1 MSIPSSEALAEVIRL
16 GWASGA
22 ALALI
27 KPEVGEADLL
37 DIIDRYDPSLLVRE
51 DGAAGAT
58 AVFRSAAAPH
68 PRPVTD
74 GSVTVFTSGT
84 TARPKGVVLPRA
96 AVMGNALKT
105 ARVHGF
111 GSGRPH
117 GTCLELFHVNALMM
131 SLLGTHLTGEA
142 LTLDFSGS
150 PSAYFSRL
158 EAAGARTASTNPRV
172 LRRLVDEAPPWP
184 KGLEYVITAAGPCG
198 RNLATD
204 FYELYGPRLRQGYGM
219 SEAVNFSFMMPFVQ
233 DRPRF
238 ASLYLARRPP
248 IGHPVEDTH
257 YMIDGGELL
266 IRTPDL
272 MDGYLQDEHAGSV
285 TGGWLH
291 TGDFAEVRDGM
302 VVLLGRVSEAIDVPG
317 LPRPPGAIE
326 DRLDLA
332 VDAGDHAV
340 VRIPG
345 RPGVAVFTSRPLRT
359 GLLPDITGRPGL
371 PVFLVC
377 ADELMLSGSGKVRRS
392 RMSDR
397 AEAILD
403 SVERAIG
410 VPDAVTRRELVPEA
424 LLGRGVDSPDAA
436 AGRPLV
442 AGLGCGCHVQRKPSV
457 TTIEYGAGCPDPE
470 RHLPE
475 TAVDTEWLVLL
486 AAGGRG
492 GPADRRR
499 FHPGS
504 AGDGGHQ
511 LHRYARTASGWSAVA
526 LRRGR

>member
-1 MSIPSSEALAEVIRL
+1 MSIPSGDVLAEAVRS

-37 DIIDRYDPSLLVRE
+37 DIVDRYDPSLLIRE
-51 DGAAGAT
+51 DGAGGITAGFRA
-58 AVFRSAAAPH
+58 AVTSH

-84 TARPKGVVLPRA
+84 TARPKGVVLPRT
-96 AVMGNALKT
+96 AVVGNALKT
-105 ARVHGF
+105 ARIHGF

-117 GTCLELFHVNALMM
+117 GTCLELFHVNALVM

-184 KGLEYVITAAGPCG
+184 KALEYLITAAGPCG
-198 RNLATD
+198 RNLATE

-238 ASLYLARRPP
+238 ASLYLAQRPP
-248 IGHPVEDTH
+248 VGHPVEATR
-257 YMIDGGELL
+257 YVIDSGELL
-266 IRTPDL
+266 VRTPDL
-272 MDGYLQDEHAGSV
+272 MDGYLQDEFSGTVA
-285 TGGWLH
+285 GGWLR

-317 LPRPPGAIE
+317 VPRPPGLIE

-332 VDAGDHAV
+332 VGAGDYAA
-340 VRIPG
+340 VRIPD
-345 RPGVAVFTSRPLRT
+345 RPGVAVFTSRPLPT
-359 GLLPDITGRPGL
+359 GLLPTVMGRPGL

-377 ADELMLSGSGKVRRS
+377 ADELMLSGSGKVQRS
-392 RMSDR
+392 RMSGKA
-397 AEAILD
+397 AEILD
-403 SVERAIG
+403 AVERAIA
-410 VPDAVTRRELVPEA
+410 VPDVVTRRGLVPEA
-424 LLGRGVDSPDAA
+424 LLGRRVDSPDGP

-442 AGLGCGCHVQRKPSV
+442 CLGCGCQVHWTPSV
-457 TTIEYGAGCPDPE
+457 TTIEYAAGCADPA

-475 TAVDTEWLVLL
+475 TAADTEWLVLL
-486 AAGGRG
+486 ARG
-492 GPADRRR
+492 ARGEPADRLPFRLGSEEGGGRR
-499 FHPGS
+499 VY
-504 AGDGGHQ
+504 
-511 LHRYARTASGWSAVA
+511 RYARTASGWSAVA
-526 LRRGR
+526 SRRLR